1 MPESRVP
8 NVSQPTTLP
17 ELVKRTRRS
26 SAAFTGTV
34 LAVDPGETCGWAL
47 FENVDLINAGQF
59 RVNTLEQFDA
69 FVTDSHPDVM
79 VIENYR
85 VYASRAAQHVG
96 SEVNTAQY
104 IGILK
109 FLGQMYQIPVAL
121 QMAHQAK
128 GWVSDARLNQLGLF
142 QTGKRHSNDA
152 IRHGVYWLLFGHIAK
167 AQ

>member
-1 MPESRVP
+1 LP
-8 NVSQPTTLP
+8 NLTQPTTLP

-26 SAAFTGTV
+26 SPAFNGRV
-34 LAVDPGETCGWAL
+34 LAVDPGETVGWAT
-47 FENVDLINAGQF
+47 FEELDLQNAGQF
-59 RVNTLEQFDA
+59 PIGNLEDLDT
-69 FVTDSHPDVM
+69 FVTDTRPDVM

-109 FLGQMYQIPVAL
+109 FLGGMYQIPVTL

-128 GWVSDARLNQLGLF
+128 GWVSDKRLHDLGLF
-142 QTGKRHSNDA
+142 QTGKRHANDA
-152 IRHGVYWLLFGHIAK
+152 IRHGVYWLLFGKVAK
-167 AQ
+167 PN